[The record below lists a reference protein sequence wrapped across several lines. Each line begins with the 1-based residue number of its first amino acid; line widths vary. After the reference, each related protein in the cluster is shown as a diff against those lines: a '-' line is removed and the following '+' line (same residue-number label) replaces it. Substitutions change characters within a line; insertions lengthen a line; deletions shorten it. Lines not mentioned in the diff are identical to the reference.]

1 MASRDTGVL
10 APGVFDM
17 EGVTGMR
24 FDTDKGDRR
33 FLTPET
39 SICESNAASQISRGW
54 IDAEYSPRPHRGHP
68 LPEGEVSG

>member
-33 FLTPET
+33 FLTPEET
-39 SICESNAASQISRGW
+39 EAYERAPVILDRWDPFASLAG
-54 IDAEYSPRPHRGHP
+54 D
-68 LPEGEVSG
+68 